1 MSEIFPC
8 WCGNTHLLPF
18 GAGYLRCPECETLVA
33 ERPPESTSPAGAV
46 QFYGRD
52 YWFNHQQQDLNQP
65 DLEQRARRDLPE
77 RDLFWLRTLLRY
89 KLPPADVLEVGCS
102 HGGFVAVLHWAG
114 YTATGLELNPWVADF
129 ARQTFDIPVLEGAL
143 ETQTI
148 PPCSLDAVVLMDVL
162 EHLPDPRTTLSAAL
176 TLLRPQGLILLQTP
190 CYPAG
195 MSYEAL
201 VEQRSAFLKM
211 LLPEE
216 HLYLFSQPAVQR
228 LFDVLG
234 APTVTFESAF
244 FPQHDMYLAASQEPL
259 EDHSVAQIEKT
270 LEQPGRRAALAL
282 LDLEGQFRALQ
293 QQLEVVEA
301 DRAARLELLEGQGEE
316 LARLRALLSN
326 PAAQA
331 RWQVQRVARRIGRA
345 FGAGEKKP

>member
-1 MSEIFPC
+1 MSERC
-8 WCGNTHLLPF
+8 WCGNHNLLPF

-33 ERPPESTSPAGAV
+33 VRLPAPAGLADAV
-46 QFYGRD
+46 EFYGRD
-52 YWFNHQQQDLNQP
+52 YWFNHQQQDLNLP

-102 HGGFVAVLHWAG
+102 HGGFVAVLRWAG
-114 YTATGLELNPWVADF
+114 YTATGLELNPWVTDF

-148 PPCSLDAVVLMDVL
+148 PPHSLDGVVLMDVL
-162 EHLPDPRTTLSAAL
+162 EHLPDPRATLSAAL
-176 TLLRPQGLILLQTP
+176 NLLRPQGLILLQTP

-195 MSYEAL
+195 MSYETL
-201 VEQRSAFLKM
+201 VEQHSDFLKM
-211 LLPEE
+211 LLPAE
-216 HLYLFSQPAVQR
+216 HLYLFSQAGVQR
-228 LFDVLG
+228 LFVALG
-234 APTVTFESAF
+234 APTVRFEPAF
-244 FPQHDMYLAASQEPL
+244 FPQHDMYLAASCKPL
-259 EDHSVAQIEKT
+259 EEHTPEQIQKA
-270 LEQPGRRAALAL
+270 LAHPGRRAALAL

-301 DRAARLELLEGQGEE
+301 DRAARLELLEGQGQE
-316 LARLRALLSN
+316 LARLRTLLRN

-331 RWQVQRVARRIGRA
+331 RWQMQRAARRIGRA
-345 FGAGEKKP
+345 FSAGEKKP